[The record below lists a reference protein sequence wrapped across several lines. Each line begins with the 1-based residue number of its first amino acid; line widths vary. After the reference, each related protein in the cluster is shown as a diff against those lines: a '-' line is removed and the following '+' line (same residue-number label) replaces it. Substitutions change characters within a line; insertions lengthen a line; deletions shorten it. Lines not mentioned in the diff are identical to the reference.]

1 MFEIIYTDKVYI
13 EGFKSSNNRVIDH
26 FIKKNKSKFISY
38 IKHNNTIDCSINIE
52 DLFFE
57 TLSDLWENIVHD
69 TYQYQE
75 KASLSTYF
83 FSIGINRLRKE
94 ISRTQKISHK
104 TKNELEDESDK
115 KKEGT
120 ELEDNYE
127 AREECIS
134 IIENNTLEAF
144 FSIDSTCPQILR
156 NHYYE
161 KLKGNVSAKLLGF
174 LNTNVLKTEKT
185 RCMKRLRENFYN
197 ELGKQNPNNHYYKNR
212 KR

>member
-83 FSIGINRLRKE
+83 FSIVINKLRKE
-94 ISRTQKISHK
+94 ISRTQKISRQ
-104 TKNELEDESDK
+104 TEDEFDKNQNEPESKDIYELESK
-115 KKEGT
+115 
-120 ELEDNYE
+120 
-127 AREECIS
+127 EECIS
-134 IIENNTLEAF
+134 LIKNKLNLF
-144 FSIDSTCPQILR
+144 FSASSNCAIIIKKICI
-156 NHYYE
+156 E
-161 KLKGNVSAKLLGF
+161 EIKLKHVA
-174 LNTNVLKTEKT
+174 E
-185 RCMKRLRENFYN
+185 
-197 ELGKQNPNNHYYKNR
+197 ELGLKYNSIKTAKNRCINQLTKKIYDALQKQNPNNYLLLK
-212 KR
+212 